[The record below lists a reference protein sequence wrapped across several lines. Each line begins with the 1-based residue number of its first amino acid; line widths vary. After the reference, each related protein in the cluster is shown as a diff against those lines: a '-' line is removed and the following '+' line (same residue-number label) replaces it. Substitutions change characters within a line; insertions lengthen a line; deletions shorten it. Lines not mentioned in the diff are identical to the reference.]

1 MQRRLSHGT
10 GIAAKALFDLFGMW
24 YAKEGSKAVDFGDQ
38 VKTLGLLVE
47 LGNVRNGFSLGHTA
61 ERREELKAALLDVLQ
76 EGKIEPKQAERL
88 RGRMQWFEGYAF
100 GRIAQHSLRVL
111 GGLVLRKQRCITLEP
126 YEIAALEC
134 LVQRVSGAESLRLSA
149 VSLDTLFVFT
159 DGACE
164 GEDDRYGSIGGVLVN
179 LHDIL
184 RANETGGHADASQS
198 AGEQRVVRWS
208 GEARVKDRPVQ

>member
-100 GRIAQHSLRVL
+100 GRVAQFSLKVL
-111 GGLVLRKQRCITLEP
+111 GDLSPKKQKTVRVADHKLRATELLVKRVAEARAI
-126 YEIAALEC
+126 EISS
-134 LVQRVSGAESLRLSA
+134 VFPSA
-149 VSLDTLFVFT
+149 FLIFT

-164 GEDDRYGSIGGVLVN
+164 GESSRIGSVGGVLVSPN
-179 LHDIL
+179 GKCCQL
-184 RANETGGHADASQS
+184 TS
-198 AGEQRVVRWS
+198 
-208 GEARVKDRPVQ
+208 